1 MSLSF
6 ALLGSG
12 SEGNGLLVRI
22 GTTVVMV
29 DCGFSSVETERRLT
43 RLGIS
48 PEYIVALLVTHE
60 HGDHMGG
67 VSAFSERWNCPVWG
81 SYGTLKALEPDFP
94 DHLRVVIKAEQIKK
108 LPGLDIT
115 PYSVPHDSREP
126 LQFTFQSAQ
135 HKLGLL
141 TDAGSVT
148 PHMEYHLQ
156 NCHALILETNYE
168 PDWLE
173 RGPYPPSL
181 KERVRG
187 PYGHLSNQDAALLL
201 SRVQHAHLK
210 WVVAAHI
217 SHKNNTKELAAEALF
232 KVLGHSDSILLA
244 DQKAGLQWTSCA

>member
-12 SEGNGLLVRI
+12 SEGNGLLVRS
-22 GTTVVMV
+22 GATLVMV
-29 DCGFSSVETERRLT
+29 DCGFSRVETERRLT
-43 RLGIS
+43 RLGVS
-48 PEYIVALLVTHE
+48 PDEITVLLVTHE

-67 VSAFSERWNCPVWG
+67 VAAFSERWNCPVWG

-94 DHLRVVIKAEQIKK
+94 DHLKAVIVADQIKK

-126 LQFTFQSAQ
+126 LQFTFRSAQ

-148 PHMEYHLQ
+148 SHMEYHLQ
-156 NCHALILETNYE
+156 DCHALILETNYE
-168 PDWLE
+168 PEWLE
-173 RGPYPPSL
+173 RGPYPQSL
-181 KERVRG
+181 KDRVRG

-201 SRVQHAHLK
+201 SRVLHSQLK

-217 SHKNNTKELAAEALF
+217 SHKNNAKELALDALS
-232 KVLGHSDSILLA
+232 KVWDRSDSILMA
-244 DQKAGLQWTSCA
+244 DQKAGLEWISCV